1 MDIVIKNRK
10 IKKANYLRRHA
21 RKLLTR
27 RSRYEAKKKK
37 RNRYYNISR
46 DKKKNIHDL
55 TIARREGYTIIKAP
69 QNFSLT
75 KNTEETLKFIGK
87 VEKCYE
93 KKQKIWIDLFE
104 VNKIASGAIVV
115 LLSILIK
122 FKTSKIK
129 INGNF
134 PDNRKAKVN
143 LTASG
148 FLDYLFLENIPKR
161 DTYTFE
167 KDICTHADRKVD
179 PSLSA
184 KLIGK
189 ASKFIWGEE
198 RACRGVQRIFVELM
212 QNTYNHASRKE
223 GEQYWWASVKNSVDD
238 NKVRFSFID
247 YGVGIFDSLAHKKPG
262 GKFSK
267 VASILTGLVASNKND
282 ELLKNLVEGEI
293 HKIAQISYYRGK
305 GLPGIWNAC
314 SDNAVSNLMIIS
326 NDALA
331 DFSRKKF
338 VKLDNKLSGT
348 FVYWELNKSNTNKEL
363 MLND

>member
-1 MDIVIKNRK
+1 LNIVIKNRK
-10 IKKANYLRRHA
+10 VKRANYLRRHS
-21 RKLLTR
+21 RKLLER
-27 RSRYEAKKKK
+27 RSRYKAKKKK
-37 RNRYYNISR
+37 RNQYYNISGDR
-46 DKKKNIHDL
+46 RKNIHDL
-55 TIARREGYTIIKAP
+55 TIVRREGYKIIKAP
-69 QNFSLT
+69 QNFSMT

-87 VEKCYE
+87 LERCYE
-93 KKQKIWIDLFE
+93 KKQKTFIDLFE
-104 VNKIASGAIVV
+104 VNNIASGAIVV

-122 FKTSKIK
+122 FKTSKIGF
-129 INGNF
+129 NGNF
-134 PDNRKAKVN
+134 PKNPKAKSN

-148 FLDYLFLENIPKR
+148 FLDHLFLKNIPQS
-161 DTYTFE
+161 DTYAFE
-167 KDICTHADRKVD
+167 KDICTHADREVD
-179 PSLSA
+179 SSLSA

-223 GEQYWWASVKNSVDD
+223 GEQYWWASVKNSIDD

-267 VASILTGLVASNKND
+267 IANILIGLVASNKND
-282 ELLKNLVEGEI
+282 ELLKKLVEGEI

-314 SDNAVSNLMIIS
+314 NNNAVSNLMIIS

-331 DFSRKKF
+331 DFSRKNF

-348 FVYWELNKSNTNKEL
+348 FVYWELNKGNINKEL
-363 MLND
+363 RN